1 MDNQD
6 WTPVVVKKTKPVT
19 QITLKNS
26 NPEYVLHKK
35 LENEEIHVKAKMFS
49 NESKQTIIQYRISN
63 KLSQGDLDA
72 RCSFPRNTIQQL
84 EANKRAPTTKEL
96 QTLNHVLKTGL
107 TLN

>member
-6 WTPVVVKKTKPVT
+6 WTPVVVNKVKAKS
-19 QITLKNS
+19 QIVAKHT
-26 NPEYVLHKK
+26 NPEYTLLKK

-49 NESKQTIIQYRISN
+49 HESKQTIIQYRISN
-63 KLSQGDLDA
+63 TLSQADLDA
-72 RCSFPRNTIQQL
+72 RCNFPKDTIQQL

-96 QTLNHVLKTGL
+96 QTLNRVLKTGL